1 MMVFVERKDGKVV
14 GVFANPQPEYA
25 EEELADDDPEVVA
38 FRNPPQPSQAIVLY
52 PVDLWSRMT
61 NAEAEQVEA
70 AMMGQPVRVQN
81 IFRAAS
87 SYRSD
92 HELWP
97 LLQSVA
103 VGLFGETRAAE
114 ILAAS
119 SPASI

>member
-1 MMVFVERKDGKVV
+1 MMVFVEREGGKVV
-14 GVFANPQPEYA
+14 GVFANLQPEYA
-25 EEELADDDPEVVA
+25 EEYLADDHPDVVA
-38 FRNPPQPSQAIVLY
+38 FSNPPQSSQAIVLY
-52 PVDLWSRMT
+52 PVALWSRMT
-61 NAEAEQVEA
+61 NAEAERVEA
-70 AMMGQPVRVQN
+70 AMMGQPIRVQN

-119 SPASI
+119 SPDSS